1 MHPCCSEPRIA
12 WVRCFGRRWWQNW
25 KSRATAEGQGEGVGL
40 APGIGATGEGA
51 GERCGS
57 VFEGTCGT
65 LWENWYGRKPC
76 LSQTGEG
83 GLLWAPPSSHPPREM
98 GFTMPCAWAPPCS
111 LPTPAPVTVPPSLS
125 GLRTLSPS
133 KLPSS
138 PLYPQQD
145 KRNQTGP
152 RDVLSVSVCPSRL
165 H

>member
-1 MHPCCSEPRIA
+1 M
-12 WVRCFGRRWWQNW
+12 RCLGRRWWQNW

-76 LSQTGEG
+76 LSQTGKG

-98 GFTMPCAWAPPCS
+98 GFTTPCAWAPP
-111 LPTPAPVTVPPSLS
+111 A
-125 GLRTLSPS
+125 LSP
-133 KLPSS
+133 L
-138 PLYPQQD
+138 QH
-145 KRNQTGP
+145 R
-152 RDVLSVSVCPSRL
+152 
-165 H
+165 